1 MGEYQGFEDRTEELE
16 QEEIIQDLIAL
27 MRITEAVIE
36 ARQAK
41 IEKQLQWDLHHP
53 FLAKIRKFFKG
64 ES

>member
-1 MGEYQGFEDRTEELE
+1 MGEYQGFKDRTEELE
-16 QEEIIQDLIAL
+16 QEEIIQNLIAL

-36 ARQAK
+36 ARQTK
-41 IEKQLQWDLHHP
+41 IEKQLQWDLKHP